1 MGALTETP
9 KLLMIDSTR
18 NDSTYYDLDENDAEE
33 DPKRNPLVATHTS
46 DRNKIKFTDTDTT
59 NGNSP
64 RKLLINRLV
73 PEIIPVAI
81 LPIDQKIA
89 EDAARSGETL
99 HVRRTILKKDIVI
112 DVLHSAAHVSGL
124 LQT

>member
-99 HVRRTILKKDIVI
+99 HVRRTILLKEISTDRVC
-112 DVLHSAAHVSGL
+112 SAAHVSGL

>member
-46 DRNKIKFTDTDTT
+46 DRNKIKFTDTDNT
-59 NGNSP
+59 NRNYLQ
-64 RKLLINRLV
+64 KLLINRIH
-73 PEIIPVAI
+73 PIIIP
-81 LPIDQKIA
+81 PIDPRIA
-89 EDAARSGETL
+89 NGIAAGRDIM
-99 HVRRTILKKDIVI
+99 HVRQMPASKMVIVTDTAREFSGIL
-112 DVLHSAAHVSGL
+112 G
-124 LQT
+124 T